1 MRILLFFCLLLT
13 LQLCSA
19 QSIDRY
25 ENDNFKIILKDN
37 MYQGIIFKSDSSG
50 RILRYRD
57 INPYLKI
64 GLPYKERYTEDSN
77 PCWMSYDSSL
87 HHIKMIDTF
96 LNHKISKAE
105 VSTATIIHIFELYV
119 IISNSIGI
127 YQGDWSKSL
136 HHSGKIL
143 DKNGV
148 TVWQSENMPDNRIN
162 LWDTVIDTSGKY
174 LATIRSDHFEEWE
187 GGHLNPLDFFLDVYS
202 FPDMKLIFSEE
213 IPKDFTLHLHDKIFW
228 IVFNETDNSRLNRSI
243 GSHYSFYDIEKN
255 KCYSIYLPR
264 PFTFIGTQDHKF
276 WFNDGIILRDT
287 RDETKVIKKNFNRDF
302 IVKELTWK

>member
-1 MRILLFFCLLLT
+1 
-13 LQLCSA
+13 
-19 QSIDRY
+19 
-25 ENDNFKIILKDN
+25 

-105 VSTATIIHIFELYV
+105 VSTATIIHIFERYV

-213 IPKDFTLHLHDKIFW
+213 IPKYFHLKVHDGIFW
-228 IVFNETDNSRLNRSI
+228 VQFNEIVDSGSNIPI
-243 GSHYSFYDIEKN
+243 GIHHLFYDLEKN
-255 KCYSIYLPR
+255 KCYELYLPDM
-264 PFTFIGTQDHKF
+264 FFFDGCCDEKA
-276 WFNDGIILRDT
+276 WLKDGILIQT
-287 RDETKVIKKNFNRDF
+287 SSSGTTVAKNFDRDF
-302 IVKELTWK
+302 KVKELIRK

>member
-19 QSIDRY
+19 QSIDGY
-25 ENDNFKIILKDN
+25 ENDNFKIILKN
-37 MYQGIIFKSDSSG
+37 NESQGIIFKADST
-50 RILRYRD
+50 RKVLMNRD

-77 PCWMSYDSSL
+77 PCWMSYDSSI
-87 HHIKMIDTF
+87 HHIKMIDTL
-96 LNHKISKAE
+96 LNHTISKAE
-105 VSTATIIHIFELYV
+105 VMTGPSIYIFKKYV
-119 IISNSIGI
+119 IISNSIII

-174 LATIRSDHFEEWE
+174 LATRRSDHFEEWE

-213 IPKDFTLHLHDKIFW
+213 IPKYFHLKVHDGIFW
-228 IVFNETDNSRLNRSI
+228 VQFNEIVDSGSNIPI
-243 GSHYSFYDIEKN
+243 GIHHLFYDLEKN
-255 KCYSIYLPR
+255 KCYELYLPDM
-264 PFTFIGTQDHKF
+264 FFFDGCCDEKA
-276 WFNDGIILRDT
+276 WLKDGILIQT
-287 RDETKVIKKNFNRDF
+287 SSSGTTVAKNFDRDF
-302 IVKELTWK
+302 KVKELIRK

>member
-1 MRILLFFCLLLT
+1 MRRLLFFCLLLT

-25 ENDNFKIILKDN
+25 ENDNFKIILKN
-37 MYQGIIFKSDSSG
+37 NKSQGIIFKADST
-50 RILRYRD
+50 RKVLMNRD

-77 PCWMSYDSSL
+77 PCWMSYDSSI
-87 HHIKMIDTF
+87 HHIKMIDTL
-96 LNHKISKAE
+96 LNHTISKAE
-105 VSTATIIHIFELYV
+105 VMTGPSIYIFKKYV
-119 IISNSIGI
+119 IISNSIII

-213 IPKDFTLHLHDKIFW
+213 IPKYFHLKVHDGIFW
-228 IVFNETDNSRLNRSI
+228 VQFNEIVDSSSNIPVGIHHL
-243 GSHYSFYDIEKN
+243 FYDIEKN
-255 KCYSIYLPR
+255 KCYELYLSER
-264 PFTFIGTQDHKF
+264 FFFDGCCDEKA
-276 WFNDGIILRDT
+276 WLKDGILIQT
-287 RDETKVIKKNFNRDF
+287 SSSGTTVAKNFDRDF
-302 IVKELTWK
+302 KVKELIRK

>member
-19 QSIDRY
+19 QSIDGY

-105 VSTATIIHIFELYV
+105 VSTATIIHIFERYV

-228 IVFNETDNSRLNRSI
+228 IKFDETDNSRLNRSI

-264 PFTFIGTQDHKF
+264 PFGFGGSRNESA
-276 WFNDGIILRDT
+276 WSREGIIVTNISDGT
-287 RDETKVIKKNFNRDF
+287 TIEKSFDRDF
-302 IVKELTWK
+302 KVKELIRK

>member
-1 MRILLFFCLLLT
+1 MRRLLFFCLLLT

-213 IPKDFTLHLHDKIFW
+213 IPKYFHLKVHDGIFW
-228 IVFNETDNSRLNRSI
+228 VQFNEIVDSSSNIPVGIHHL
-243 GSHYSFYDIEKN
+243 FYDIEKN
-255 KCYSIYLPR
+255 KCYELYLSER
-264 PFTFIGTQDHKF
+264 FFFDGCCDEKA
-276 WFNDGIILRDT
+276 WLKDGILIQT
-287 RDETKVIKKNFNRDF
+287 SSSGTTVAKNFDRDF
-302 IVKELTWK
+302 KVKELIRK